1 MRFALPH
8 FNTSFLMAAR
18 VTQVAVL
25 TFCLCQADVAVTKVF
40 TNDFYMGKTMIHDRI
55 PVLLVL
61 LVLHKDVNFLVQQLV
76 GGIVYMVKVQMGK

>member
-8 FNTSFLMAAR
+8 FNTSFLMTAR

-25 TFCLCQADVAVTKVF
+25 TFCLCQADVAETKVF

-55 PVLLVL
+55 PVL

>member
-18 VTQVAVL
+18 VTQVVVL
-25 TFCLCQADVAVTKVF
+25 TFCLCQADVAETKVF

-55 PVLLVL
+55 PVL